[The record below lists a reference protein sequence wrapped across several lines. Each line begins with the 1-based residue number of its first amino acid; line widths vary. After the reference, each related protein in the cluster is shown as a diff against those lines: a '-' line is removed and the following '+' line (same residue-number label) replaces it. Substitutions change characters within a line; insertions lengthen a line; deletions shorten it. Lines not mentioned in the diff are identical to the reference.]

1 MADEVIITSGR
12 IDTPVEGFRGA
23 GITGTPPFAMQYGP
37 HKAPITQTSPI
48 KTGPRG
54 GAKSTGI
61 DTKFNMKG
69 GK

>member
-1 MADEVIITSGR
+1 MAEEVIITTGR

-37 HKAPITQTSPI
+37 HKAPMTGNSPLVKGPKGGSKQTSIPE
-48 KTGPRG
+48 
-54 GAKSTGI
+54 
-61 DTKFNMKG
+61 KFNMKG